1 MAGKAHEVESLIGA
15 RAVAQYGCVTR
26 RQLLRAGIS
35 GDVIDRRLRI
45 GAFKRIYRG
54 VYFAGHGPW
63 PPLAREC
70 AAVLICSP
78 GAMIRGESAALA
90 WRLPIE
96 YDGRVQVAVVGR
108 RIRGPRGIDVRQIGS
123 LRRGE
128 LRRVGGIPVTSPA
141 LTLLEIA
148 GTQPAGILAK
158 AINEARVRRLVR
170 ADELAATVMAHEK
183 RRGSRALARLL
194 SQEASTLAT
203 ESEAESRCLAVM
215 VEHGLE
221 PTRSQAEIGPYRV
234 DFLYEPERLIVEV
247 DGYRYHGTRY
257 RFLHDRRR
265 SAYLVARG
273 YVVFPIS
280 WSDLVERP
288 AETMRALG
296 DALAARRAVLPA
308 G

>member
-1 MAGKAHEVESLIGA
+1 MDGRAHEVEALIGA
-15 RAVAQYGCVTR
+15 RAARQYGCVTR
-26 RQLLRAGIS
+26 QQLLGGGIS
-35 GDVIDRRLRI
+35 AEVIDRRLRI
-45 GAFKRIYRG
+45 GALKRIYRG

-78 GAMIRGESAALA
+78 NALLRGESSALA
-90 WRLPIE
+90 WELPVE
-96 YDGRVQVAVVGR
+96 YDGEVRVAVVGR
-108 RIRGPRGIDVRQIGS
+108 RIRGTSGIDVRSIGA
-123 LRRGE
+123 LAPGE

-148 GTQPAGILAK
+148 GTQSPRVVAK
-158 AINEARVRRLVR
+158 ALNEARVKRLLGP
-170 ADELAATVMAHEK
+170 DELTASIMAHRK
-183 RRGSRALARLL
+183 RRGARALAQLL
-194 SQEASTLAT
+194 SEEDSTLAT
-203 ESEAESRCLAVM
+203 ESEAEARCLALM
-215 VEHGLE
+215 VDHGLE
-221 PTRSQAEIGPYRV
+221 PTRSQTEIGPYRV

-247 DGYRYHGTRY
+247 DGYRYHGTRH

-280 WSDLVERP
+280 WADLVERP
-288 AETMRALG
+288 TTTMRELA
-296 DALAARRAVLPA
+296 DALAARRIALRN